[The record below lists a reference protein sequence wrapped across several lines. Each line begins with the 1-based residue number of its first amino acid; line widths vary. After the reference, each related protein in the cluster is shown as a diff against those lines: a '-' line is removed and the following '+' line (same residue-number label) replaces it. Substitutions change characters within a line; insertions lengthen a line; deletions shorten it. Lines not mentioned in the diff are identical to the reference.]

1 MVLPSGVGGGIEKH
15 NTILAAQRME
25 EIMEIHPTELMLIRE
40 GLSRTLKSAAQNRD
54 KKKEKIVEQFQDRLD
69 EMEREFYAPP
79 KTQDMDSPLLLEDDI
94 VGSVD
99 ATRVGC
105 E

>member
-1 MVLPSGVGGGIEKH
+1 
-15 NTILAAQRME
+15 ME

-69 EMEREFYAPP
+69 DMEREFYAPP
-79 KTQDMDSPLLLEDDI
+79 KTQNIETPLHKKVDVPLPEEDDI
-94 VGSVD
+94 VGLVD
-99 ATRVGC
+99 ATEVGC

>member
-1 MVLPSGVGGGIEKH
+1 MK
-15 NTILAAQRME
+15 
-25 EIMEIHPTELMLIRE
+25 IHPTELMLIRE
-40 GLSRTLKSAAQNRD
+40 GLSRILQSAARNRD
-54 KKKEKIVEQFQDRLD
+54 TKKEKIVEQFQDRLD

-94 VGSVD
+94 VVSVD
-99 ATRVGC
+99 APKVGS

>member
-1 MVLPSGVGGGIEKH
+1 MK
-15 NTILAAQRME
+15 
-25 EIMEIHPTELMLIRE
+25 IHPTELMLIRE
-40 GLSRTLKSAAQNRD
+40 GLSRILQSAARNRD
-54 KKKEKIVEQFQDRLD
+54 TKKEKIVEQFQDRLD

>member
-1 MVLPSGVGGGIEKH
+1 MK
-15 NTILAAQRME
+15 
-25 EIMEIHPTELMLIRE
+25 IHPTELMLIRE
-40 GLSRTLKSAAQNRD
+40 GLSRILQSAARNRD
-54 KKKEKIVEQFQDRLD
+54 TKKEKIVEQFQDRLD

-94 VGSVD
+94 VGLAD
-99 ATRVGC
+99 AAKVGC

>member
-1 MVLPSGVGGGIEKH
+1 MGGGIEKH
-15 NTILAAQRME
+15 NTILVAQRME

-99 ATRVGC
+99 ATKVGC

>member
-1 MVLPSGVGGGIEKH
+1 MVLPGGVGGGNEKH
-15 NTILAAQRME
+15 NTILVTQRME

-69 EMEREFYAPP
+69 EMEREFYASP
-79 KTQDMDSPLLLEDDI
+79 KVQNDTSIKD
-94 VGSVD
+94 V
-99 ATRVGC
+99 
-105 E
+105 